1 VGKRPHEAL
10 PTGKNDV
17 RRERRKPT
25 KAELGRITSPGLIIR
40 RVRLSKPKQ
49 AAVNDSKRKEGEV

>member
-10 PTGKNDV
+10 PTRRNSV

-40 RVRLSKPKQ
+40 RVRLSKPKP
-49 AAVNDSKRKEGEV
+49 AAVDDSKRKEGEV

>member
-1 VGKRPHEAL
+1 
-10 PTGKNDV
+10 V